1 MVQSVVDPMAEESYQ
16 PVSIEAARTAA
27 IDLEDKFRKSTKRRE
42 CPPIF
47 LIFNFKRA
55 PSRSSGPFRIRFS
68 HPVRQFPFQA
78 GIVFVKGETA
88 PWTPLFEQ
96 TGINLKPVS
105 LSMLKKKFTSQKA
118 QDQLFKS
125 ADFFFCESAA
135 AGALPGLL
143 KSQFFSRN
151 RQPMIVNLEQDPEQ
165 IAKEIRDATECAEL
179 YVKSDTRCFL
189 RCGAFNVSFDQLAEN
204 IVHGIE
210 EAMKLIPKAK
220 ARVESI
226 ALMTSGIE
234 MQPFWRKHGKIVK
247 VTPEMVKVEKNEED
261 DE

>member
-1 MVQSVVDPMAEESYQ
+1 MKKTALKKYSGSKNGLKIYSNSEN
-16 PVSIEAARTAA
+16 SIDWVIKNFPDSNISDA
-27 IDLEDKFRKSTKRRE
+27 IKVFKNKYEFRK
-42 CPPIF
+42 
-47 LIFNFKRA
+47 LI
-55 PSRSSGPFRIRFS
+55 SSIYP
-68 HPVRQFPFQA
+68 
-78 GIVFVKGETA
+78 
-88 PWTPLFEQ
+88 
-96 TGINLKPVS
+96 
-105 LSMLKKKFTSQKA
+105 
-118 QDQLFKS
+118 
-125 ADFFFCESAA
+125 DFFFCESAA

-151 RQPMIVNLEQDPEQ
+151 RQPMIVHLEQDPEQ

-247 VTPEMVKVEKNEED
+247 VTPEMVKVEKNEEG

>member
-1 MVQSVVDPMAEESYQ
+1 MAEEESYQ
-16 PVSIEAARTAA
+16 PVAFEAARTAA

-42 CPPIF
+42 CPPVF

-55 PSRSSGPFRIRFS
+55 PSRSSGPFRIRFQ
-68 HPVRQFPFQA
+68 HPVRQFPFQS
-78 GIVFVKGETA
+78 GVVFVKGETA
-88 PWTPLFEQ
+88 PWAPLFEK
-96 TGINLKPVS
+96 TGIDLKPIS

-125 ADFFFCESAA
+125 ADFFFCEASA

-151 RQPMIVNLEQDPEQ
+151 RQPMIVHLEQDPDQ
-165 IAKEIRDATECAEL
+165 IAREIREATECAEL

-204 IVHGIE
+204 ITNGIE
-210 EAMKLIPKAK
+210 QAMKLIPKAK

-234 MQPFWRKHGKIVK
+234 MPPFWNKHEKIVK
-247 VTPEMVKVEKNEED
+247 VTPDMVKVDREE
-261 DE
+261 

>member
-1 MVQSVVDPMAEESYQ
+1 MAEEESYQ
-16 PVSIEAARTAA
+16 PVAFEAARTAA

-42 CPPIF
+42 CPPVF

-55 PSRSSGPFRIRFS
+55 PSRSSGPFRIRFQ
-68 HPVRQFPFQA
+68 HPVRQFPFQS
-78 GIVFVKGETA
+78 GVVFVKGETA
-88 PWTPLFEQ
+88 PWVPLFEK
-96 TGINLKPVS
+96 TGIDLKPIS

-125 ADFFFCESAA
+125 ADFFFCEASAV
-135 AGALPGLL
+135 GALPGLL

-151 RQPMIVNLEQDPEQ
+151 RQPMIVHLEQDADQ
-165 IAKEIRDATECAEL
+165 IAREIREATECAEL

-204 IVHGIE
+204 ITNGIE
-210 EAMKLIPKAK
+210 QAMKLIPKAK

-234 MQPFWRKHGKIVK
+234 MPPFWNKHEKIVK
-247 VTPEMVKVEKNEED
+247 VTPDMVKVDREE
-261 DE
+261 